1 LKYKFYTR
9 FIGILIFS
17 YLLTFVDY
25 DELSY
30 ILKNKLEIVNLFVCL
45 FLIPVVVFLKSY
57 RWSIIIN
64 IESIKF
70 NIIDNYLIYFSSLFY
85 GIISP
90 GRIGEFSKVI
100 HLKNEKKIKS
110 GHTTASIIIDRS
122 FDLSVILIMS
132 IFSMSFFIN
141 NDFRNYLI
149 LFIGVIILFI
159 TIILKLYPIINE
171 FFRNRNTIL
180 FNYLSDL
187 HQLYKKMS
195 IYIIFQC
202 LTISFICQI
211 ISYVQIFYIC
221 KFLQLSFGIIF
232 LIGLSS
238 LITLVSLVPITFAG
252 IGSRDS
258 LVIYLFSLKDIS
270 PEYAFLFSTIY
281 LFIFYLG
288 TSFFSLLALLIKPL
302 KLKA

>member
-1 LKYKFYTR
+1 MKYKFYTR

-25 DELSY
+25 DELSH
-30 ILKNKLEIVNLFVCL
+30 IFKNKLEIVNLFACL

-57 RWSIIIN
+57 RWSIILN
-64 IESIKF
+64 IKSIKF
-70 NIIDNYLIYFSSLFY
+70 DIIDNYLIYFSSLFY
-85 GIISP
+85 GIVSP
-90 GRIGEFSKVI
+90 GRIGEFAKVI

-110 GHTTASIIIDRS
+110 GQTTASIIIDRS
-122 FDLSVILIMS
+122 FDLLVILIMS
-132 IFSMSFFIN
+132 IFSISFLN
-141 NDFRNYLI
+141 NSFRNYLI
-149 LFIGVIILFI
+149 LFFLVIILFL
-159 TIILKLYPIINE
+159 TIILKLYPFINN
-171 FFRNRNTIL
+171 FFRNRHTIL
-180 FNYLSDL
+180 FNYLCDL

-195 IYIIFQC
+195 IYIIFKC

-232 LIGLSS
+232 LISLSS
-238 LITLVSLVPITFAG
+238 LITLVSLIPITFAG

-258 LVIYLFSLKDIS
+258 LVIYFFSLKDIS
-270 PEYAFLFSTIY
+270 PEYGFLFSTIY
-281 LFIFYLG
+281 LLIFYLG
-288 TSFFSLLALLIKPL
+288 TSFFSLIALLIKPL